1 MALLPLINSR
11 RDSSFDSWSPDNTV
25 DMHEA
30 NEAFQVSII
39 LEEFEDCFL
48 GETFEDSIEFRM
60 PERIQLIPSIQ
71 PIGP

>member
-11 RDSSFDSWSPDNTV
+11 RDSSFNNTV